1 MQLKEQN
8 NYWDCANHL
17 NTLNLFIKYF
27 LMQKFILILT
37 FLIFGFQLSAQN
49 AISGFVN
56 VENLDAWEPNVQL
69 SKLSLNNLEKE
80 GDGKPVAI
88 AKIKKDGSFAFNK
101 KYISESNELYRLS
114 INRIRKV
121 INDTVKKEIEF
132 ILSKND
138 FVRFR
143 KGNQLFANFETT
155 NQAQLEWQKFKN
167 FESGLVAQYAS
178 SDKMTNP
185 RKGFVK
191 DSLQILM
198 VKLIGIQQLDKQQ
211 LLDTDIA
218 QNETYYLNLLSE
230 LQASDLDPSS
240 YAFLERKLAYLT
252 NIGLERELQQSK
264 LIIFGLLFIVVTLSV
279 FTIRMR
285 RKRQE
290 SLVSVLSKQERIVRR
305 LILQGKSNK
314 EIANELF
321 ISLSTVKTHITNIY
335 SKLNIANRQELLQK
349 STGTST

>member
-1 MQLKEQN
+1 
-8 NYWDCANHL
+8 
-17 NTLNLFIKYF
+17 
-27 LMQKFILILT
+27 
-37 FLIFGFQLSAQN
+37 
-49 AISGFVN
+49 
-56 VENLDAWEPNVQL
+56 
-69 SKLSLNNLEKE
+69 
-80 GDGKPVAI
+80 
-88 AKIKKDGSFAFNK
+88 
-101 KYISESNELYRLS
+101 
-114 INRIRKV
+114 
-121 INDTVKKEIEF
+121 
-132 ILSKND
+132 
-138 FVRFR
+138 
-143 KGNQLFANFETT
+143 
-155 NQAQLEWQKFKN
+155 
-167 FESGLVAQYAS
+167 
-178 SDKMTNP
+178 MTNP

-290 SLVSVLSKQERIVRR
+290 SLVSVLSKQERTVRR

-335 SKLNIANRQELLQK
+335 SKLNVANRQELLQK